1 MKSKTIIRNVLPRL
15 TMFWGLILSVSWPL
29 ILSNCAQPEV
39 SKQKPRPQTAEPK
52 TQPSRILRRTKTS
65 NARRKQLSKDY
76 HDTVNLSIWDLDDG
90 VTSPEIIARAALSRG
105 AERYRAWKRV
115 TVVEDLDLTQYE
127 RGQLEELLSDFPDRQ
142 TVDLWTGFVLERRRR
157 GGDLLPEGRKRL
169 KELGIN

>member
-1 MKSKTIIRNVLPRL
+1 MLNPSLVNGLWVCARLNPRGGSNDKPTRGDKITLLAKRNESNPRIRVSSK
-15 TMFWGLILSVSWPL
+15 
-29 ILSNCAQPEV
+29 
-39 SKQKPRPQTAEPK
+39 
-52 TQPSRILRRTKTS
+52 RTPPKTS